1 MISISQWLAAE
12 EPDRTELAGYYIP
25 GAEEWDDVGRRML
38 VGKRLQRLRAE
49 IEEVYIELLEEE
61 DEY

>member
-1 MISISQWLAAE
+1 M
-12 EPDRTELAGYYIP
+12 
-25 GAEEWDDVGRRML
+25 GRRML
-38 VGKRLQRLRAE
+38 VGKRLRRLRAE